1 MFPDDVQDL
10 AAAVI
15 AAAAVRGWTVATA
28 ESCTGGLVVGA
39 LTGVAGSSAVV
50 DRGFVTYS
58 NAAKSA
64 LLGVEPALIALQ
76 GAVSEAVARAMATGA
91 RERAGTDLAV
101 AITGVAG
108 PGGGTADKPV
118 GRVHFACASPSGVE
132 HEVRSFGEIGREAVR
147 LASVRLALTMV
158 IRACD
163 RP

>member
-147 LASVRLALTMV
+147 LASVRLALTML

>member
-15 AAAAVRGWTVATA
+15 SAAAVRGWTVATA

-147 LASVRLALTMV
+147 LASVRLALTML

>member
-147 LASVRLALTMV
+147 LASVRLALTML
-158 IRACD
+158 IRACE